1 MPQATHPLTDVACLL
16 HPPVPP
22 VPPAA
27 EGCCAATCYN
37 PADYSAAPPPP
48 GTSGPGAAYGVSEDG
63 SSTPMAFISLGTGA
77 LSGKGGKGGAKAA
90 PKGGEVEDAYSGIR
104 VPSYASAE
112 MVAPVMVSAASAPA
126 LGASPRMTPLL
137 PQHPV
142 PGYPGYY
149 ATPAGPVMA
158 GGLSPAVSLGPN
170 TNPYAAMQ
178 MPSAGPPAD
187 PMAGYAGRPSV
198 TGMAGGGGHR
208 RTNSQA
214 PSAPPMPR

>member
-1 MPQATHPLTDVACLL
+1 VSS
-16 HPPVPP
+16 
-22 VPPAA
+22 AA

-48 GTSGPGAAYGVSEDG
+48 GTSGGAGAAYGISEDG
-63 SSTPMAFISLGTGA
+63 SGTPMAFISIGTGA
-77 LSGKGGKGGAKAA
+77 LSGKGAKGGGKAA

-112 MVAPVMVSAASAPA
+112 MVAPVMISAASAPA
-126 LGASPRMTPLL
+126 LGASPRMSPLL
-137 PQHPV
+137 PQHPAL
-142 PGYPGYY
+142 GYPGYFP
-149 ATPAGPVMA
+149 TPAGPVIA

-170 TNPYAAMQ
+170 TNPYAAMH
-178 MPSAGPPAD
+178 MPYGGQAAAD

-198 TGMAGGGGHR
+198 TGMAPGGAAGGAVHR

-214 PSAPPMPR
+214 PSAPPLQR